1 MNYYPHKMHQ
11 LVFNKGKKM
20 KLLFTR
26 SAAATVL
33 MMAAV
38 GAQAESLDFE
48 VTDYDTIVVG
58 ATAEKVTLR
67 VTGFKDMNSQANAP
81 AKTQLGTFAASTND
95 SAGRIAVS
103 YGPEHNPQVISGLL
117 TGRIDND
124 SGQSIS
130 TYLNL
135 AKAAVINAGGTDWL
149 VSPAATQSVNGTLV
163 TNGVNNLNPG
173 VYPVT
178 LRAALY
184 LP

>member
-11 LVFNKGKKM
+11 LVFNKGKKV

-67 VTGFKDMNSQANAP
+67 VTGFKYMNSQSNAP
-81 AKTQLGTFAASTND
+81 AGTQLGTFAASTND
-95 SAGRIAVS
+95 TVGQIAVS
-103 YGPEHNPQVISGLL
+103 YGPEHNAQVISGKL
-117 TGRIDND
+117 TGRIDNE

-135 AKAAVINAGGTDWL
+135 AKATVINTGGTDWL
-149 VSPAATQSVNGTLV
+149 VSPVANKSVNGTLV

>member
-1 MNYYPHKMHQ
+1 
-11 LVFNKGKKM
+11 M

-67 VTGFKDMNSQANAP
+67 VTGFKGMNSQANAP

>member
-1 MNYYPHKMHQ
+1 
-11 LVFNKGKKM
+11 
-20 KLLFTR
+20 
-26 SAAATVL
+26 
-33 MMAAV
+33 MAAV

-67 VTGFKDMNSQANAP
+67 VTGFKYMNSQANAP

>member
-1 MNYYPHKMHQ
+1 
-11 LVFNKGKKM
+11 M

-67 VTGFKDMNSQANAP
+67 VTGFKYMNSQANAP

-103 YGPEHNPQVISGLL
+103 YGPEHNAQVISGLL

>member
-1 MNYYPHKMHQ
+1 
-11 LVFNKGKKM
+11 M

-67 VTGFKDMNSQANAP
+67 VTGFKYMNSQANAP

>member
-67 VTGFKDMNSQANAP
+67 VTGFKGMNSQANAP

>member
-67 VTGFKDMNSQANAP
+67 VTGFKYMNSQANAP